1 MAVVDRLLR
10 RGAPVDVTGSGL
22 DRYTRQQQRL
32 RRIRT
37 AQNIG
42 LALLALGVAVLV
54 YAAIGVA
61 TR

>member
-1 MAVVDRLLR
+1 M
-10 RGAPVDVTGSGL
+10 GVTSSGL
-22 DRYTRQQQRL
+22 DRYAREQQRL
-32 RRIRT
+32 RRIRL